1 MIHAITSWSE
11 AMIRTINMLSAA
23 LLFAAPAWGQDKQS
37 AQQERMKSCNAQAA
51 KKDLKGDERKAF
63 MSRCLSGDTAKKKD
77 DEKELTAQQKRMK
90 TCNAQASKKELKGDE
105 RQAFMTKC
113 LSASAGSGS
122 SGLSSQQQKMKTCN
136 AQADRRD
143 LKGEKRRD
151 FMSDCLRG

>member
-23 LLFAAPAWGQDKQS
+23 LLFA
-37 AQQERMKSCNAQAA
+37 
-51 KKDLKGDERKAF
+51 